1 MSIITVS
8 NLSKAYRIGKK
19 AERADSFVGMLQE
32 SIMAPFRNWKRLGQ
46 VNGGENMADNA
57 VHWALREISFDIKE
71 GEVLGVIGRNGAGKS
86 TLLKIMSRIT
96 EPTSGEV
103 RVRGRVASL
112 LEVGT
117 GFHPE
122 LSGRE
127 NVYLNGTILGMH
139 KKEIDR
145 KFDEI
150 VDFSGVE
157 KFLDTP
163 IKRYSSGMKVR
174 LAFAV
179 AAHLDPEILIIDEV
193 LAVGD
198 IEFQNKCM
206 GKMRD
211 VSTGGR
217 TVVFVSHNMPA
228 VQALCK
234 TGVLLSESRLRAFGP
249 IEDVLGTYLANVE
262 TRLPQEWE
270 RQEKPVAQETPWI
283 DKVKVEFWGSQPTL
297 YLKAEVTL
305 RSYPKY
311 ESALMVA
318 IDIHGQQGDWVM
330 QAIPD
335 IAPSIVVAEKTT
347 IEVLIE
353 LTPLIPGSYLVGVWV
368 GKSLNSTIDWV
379 REIVQFDVSESP
391 TPGRTAP
398 HSRERGFCVP
408 VSTMKVIS

>member
-19 AERADSFVGMLQE
+19 AERADSFVGMLHE
-32 SIMAPFRNWKRLGQ
+32 SIVAPFQNWKSLGQ
-46 VNGGENMADNA
+46 FVENKNTGDDA
-57 VHWALREISFDIKE
+57 VHWALRDISFDIKE

-139 KKEIDR
+139 KREIDR

-179 AAHLDPEILIIDEV
+179 AAHLEPEILVVDEV

-198 IEFQNKCM
+198 VEFQNKCM
-206 GKMRD
+206 GKMKD

-234 TGVLLSESRLRAFGP
+234 TGVLLADSKLRAFGP
-249 IEDVLGTYLANVE
+249 IEDVLAAYSTHTK
-262 TRLPQEWE
+262 TRLAQEWE
-270 RQEKPVAQETPWI
+270 REHKPTCEETPWI
-283 DKVKVEFWGSQPTL
+283 DEVKIEFWGSQPKL
-297 YLKAEVTL
+297 FLKVLSTVRCSL
-305 RSYPKY
+305 KY
-311 ESALMVA
+311 KSPLMVA
-318 IDIHGQQGDWVM
+318 IDIHGQRGEWVM

-335 IAPSIVVAEKTT
+335 IVPSFFVDGRTIV
-347 IEVLIE
+347 EVLIE
-353 LTPLIPGSYLVGVWV
+353 VPPLIPGAYHVGVWI
-368 GKSLNSTIDWV
+368 GKALNARVDWV
-379 REIVQFDVSESP
+379 SEIVQFDVTESP
-391 TPGRTAP
+391 TPGRTTP
-398 HSRERGFCVP
+398 HSSDKGFCVP
-408 VSTMKVIS
+408 VSTMKTIS